1 MFKRLALLALGGVH
15 YWRIRPTC
23 AAVSRRQVGHL
34 SFRVHVLFFLSGL
47 SCLRSWCLVVLPCK
61 GPGDRVR
68 LCLWQSPAQSTKP
81 WALL

>member
-47 SCLRSWCLVVLPCK
+47 SVCLSLRGDI